1 MQTFLCYSDPE
12 SHPYISE
19 KEKDYLRTE
28 MGQLERDKN
37 LPPTPWRMILTSAP
51 MISLVICQIGH
62 DFGYFSMVTDLPK
75 YMADVLRFN
84 IKENGA
90 YTSYPYVLMWFVSLG
105 SGVLSD
111 WVITKGYISVTNSR
125 KLFTTVG
132 RFARDLNQFTLLT
145 NF

>member
-1 MQTFLCYSDPE
+1 MQSFLCYSDPE

-19 KEKDYLRTE
+19 KEKDYLRQE
-28 MGQLERDKN
+28 LGQLERDKT

-111 WVITKGYISVTNSR
+111 WVITKGYITVTNSR

-132 RFARDLNQFTLLT
+132 RFSRG
-145 NF
+145 